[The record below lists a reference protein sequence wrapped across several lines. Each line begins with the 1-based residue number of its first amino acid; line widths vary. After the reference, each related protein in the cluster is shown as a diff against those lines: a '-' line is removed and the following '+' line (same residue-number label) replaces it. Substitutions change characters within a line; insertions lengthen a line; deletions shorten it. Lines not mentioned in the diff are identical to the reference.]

1 MSSVLSDQ
9 WPLAAINN
17 TPDTNSC
24 YNNSRS
30 TVLNGDRFGGV
41 PLVLL
46 LNSSLF
52 LVHLPSYCI
61 KCPIASNVCHSKEKE
76 KKKRQ

>member
-9 WPLAAINN
+9 WPLGAMNN
-17 TPDTNSC
+17 TSDSNSC

-30 TVLNGDRFGGV
+30 TVLNGDQFGGV

-61 KCPIASNVCHSKEKE
+61 KCLSQL
-76 KKKRQ
+76 KKRQ